1 MKEALPVN
9 ESICQQLLSSG
20 LNAEAIQA
28 SLKEKGISGD
38 NLVKAYLDAIKKMR
52 YAKRRNT
59 GFLCMAGGA
68 LLGFLSC
75 VLTITHVM
83 PHMFD
88 FIFYGLTS
96 LAVCIVVLGLYYVF
110 E

>member
-1 MKEALPVN
+1 MEEALPVN

-20 LNAEAIQA
+20 LNAEAIQEA
-28 SLKEKGISGD
+28 LKEKGIPGD
-38 NLVKAYLDAIKKMR
+38 NLPAYLDTIKKMR

-59 GFLCMAGGA
+59 GFICMAGGA
-68 LLGFLSC
+68 FLGFISC

-88 FIFYGLTS
+88 FIFYGLTT